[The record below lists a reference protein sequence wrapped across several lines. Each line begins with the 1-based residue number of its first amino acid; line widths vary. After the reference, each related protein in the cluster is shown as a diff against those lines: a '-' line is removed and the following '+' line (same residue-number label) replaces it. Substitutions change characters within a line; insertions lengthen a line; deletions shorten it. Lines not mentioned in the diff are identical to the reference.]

1 MTAGGVGVAVT
12 CPQSD
17 VFTPEKRL
25 HLRQDG
31 GKFGGMHHKRKNV
44 MFWPPDVV
52 ATTIKVGS
60 GALLLV
66 TYGACCLT
74 LGAVVH

>member
-1 MTAGGVGVAVT
+1 MTAGGGVAVT

-25 HLRQDG
+25 FLRQDG
-31 GKFGGMHHKRKNV
+31 GKFGGMHHERKNV
-44 MFWPPDVV
+44 MFWPPDV
-52 ATTIKVGS
+52 AATTTIKV

-66 TYGACCLT
+66 TSYGACCLT